1 MNHMRESGTAGM
13 SLSASTALCRI
24 SSAKSAVQ
32 VRCRACQEI
41 LSCPLALREHCESRA
56 HSIRI
61 AQLTSMSNEAGSIP
75 GNSSAPTA
83 AISMSPS
90 PETVLE
96 CRHCSFETT
105 DTTDAIEHMQQHPPN
120 MESTGA
126 EHESLNLEF
135 CCGTIDE
142 DEAKNYAE
150 ENFNMNEA
158 TYCCPHC
165 NFITKTKTEFSE
177 HRRVVHS
184 SKTNDESTMA
194 ELCPLC
200 PCKYIELRTHLTE
213 EHKIAEEA
221 IERLLLN
228 TAPSSLLSD
237 SAFNKSLKKKTDRQI
252 YRYHCSQCSLAFR
265 TEQRLANHTLHHTFR
280 ATTRCTKCDQ
290 NFRSHE
296 LLKKHN
302 AQEHTLGK
310 TYSSP
315 TTSSYHSQL
324 AEANIDDRMEIN
336 HVDLLRPFKCEL
348 CKENFEQKHQLLT
361 HYNSVTHLHKAKKM
375 LEEQS
380 NNFQPSTQILAALQ
394 ASTNSQS
401 LQGSSKPFKCN
412 LCKLGYG
419 QGSTL
424 DIHIRSVA
432 HQSRLTKIAELLAQ
446 GEIDGCKSIV
456 EQPSGPAQT
465 ILSELATKSD
475 STSDSLQNGLEQQQ
489 QSTLAMINML
499 NMAQLLSI
507 ASVGQTALPSDIPA
521 ATASQAQT
529 ALASIAAGFPP
540 IIAPFGTL
548 RQLPIS
554 TDDAA
559 TMTTKAINEQS
570 VTSIDDE
577 RTPRTSASF
586 RKMLETYGF
595 DLVMQY
601 NESLEQPGRKLDIIP
616 DETIP
621 DLSHVECTKCNKVFS
636 SIWILKA
643 HYEEVHE
650 NTVPTIEIEKFAKR
664 LHETVDESEEKENDE
679 SDLSVEQQNVT
690 VPVITSVSVSGSKKR
705 TLGKDE
711 LPLSSSHGAE
721 LNTDQGCLFTQA
733 EAASARN
740 EDDKYILEVKK
751 LKENTRSTSATP
763 RPSTSKDSPD
773 LNNQLAMM
781 SMLGYPFMPNPFIP
795 LIPPDFFT
803 NPLFSVAQNAGTTA
817 PHAIPSASPAKRAR
831 TRITDDQLKILRQYF
846 DINNSPSEQQIKEM
860 SVKAQLPEKVI
871 KHWFRNTLFKE
882 RQRDKDSPYNF
893 NIPPQMSID
902 LDTYEKTGETKI
914 TTLKVETEEESKSQ
928 LLQASENPVNISS
941 VGNSVSTANVQ
952 TAQIHSTPTTC
963 NNPFAT
969 FLHDERNLSSIL
981 PNLPSSNS
989 VTGRR
994 ANRTRFTDYQLRTL
1008 QQFFD
1013 KQAYP
1018 KDDDLEI
1025 LSKKLQL
1032 SPRVIVVWFQNAR
1045 QKARKIYENQPV
1057 SSSDDRFMKTPGSNF
1072 QCKRC
1077 QLVFQ
1082 RYYELIQHQQKFCY
1096 KDDCVAQQKDNKAVE
1111 ENLSEDEKTN
1121 LENLR
1126 DVSRLNSTSI
1136 GTTNQ
1141 AVTLGGALAQLI
1153 GTVSSGTATDISQTE
1168 FLKLQVPVKL
1178 QDPSMKLKVRD
1189 KKKAIFYKRCP
1200 FCCLLFH
1207 SRDSLIVHISN
1218 RHPEQA
1224 NSTSINVDSLPDAE
1238 DVPTITALASDDSLG
1253 DVLRTNGGSKKSE
1266 LSPLDLS
1273 YTTNGDG
1280 REDSVSI
1287 SPSFVHSDND
1297 DNNSDNMDISERY
1310 NSASPNAT
1318 GISCFSAQRSP
1329 ASSKRYR
1336 THLTPLQVHVMK
1348 SIFMSYKTPSMNE
1361 CDLLGTEIGL
1371 HKRVVQ
1377 VWFQNARAKERK
1389 SRSCSGDDELLR
1401 CSSTCCAICG
1411 VSYDHLVTLHD
1422 HIFTND
1428 HINRVKKLLQAD
1440 NIQAEGSI
1448 DLNAAPE
1455 MTDKDDIQRTRMKAI
1470 RDRRTMKASCVS
1482 TSNPGSNA
1490 IPHFPYNF
1498 LYSIRSGLAP
1508 IMYDPNLMGT
1518 PIPML
1523 QIPESVMTQI
1533 TMDMNSGR
1541 ESSKFTQDGKTFQQL
1556 VAVLPLRDFQCA
1568 GSIDSEVGWAC
1579 PQCTNVFQQEQLL
1592 KNHQRLI
1599 CQGCDSVFKLVQTH
1613 YQCRACNTKFGAQT
1627 EFRVHCDTLEH
1638 QAAREV
1644 FLGRTA

>member
-1 MNHMRESGTAGM
+1 MQT
-13 SLSASTALCRI
+13 
-24 SSAKSAVQ
+24 
-32 VRCRACQEI
+32 
-41 LSCPLALREHCESRA
+41 
-56 HSIRI
+56 
-61 AQLTSMSNEAGSIP
+61 
-75 GNSSAPTA
+75 
-83 AISMSPS
+83 
-90 PETVLE
+90 LE
-96 CRHCSFETT
+96 
-105 DTTDAIEHMQQHPPN
+105 
-120 MESTGA
+120 
-126 EHESLNLEF
+126 
-135 CCGTIDE
+135 E
-142 DEAKNYAE
+142 DEIKDCA

-158 TYCCPHC
+158 AYCCQHC

-177 HRRVVHS
+177 HKRVAHS
-184 SKTNDESTMA
+184 TKTDGEPAMA

-200 PCKYIELRTHLTE
+200 PCKCIELRTHLAQ

-221 IERLLLN
+221 IERLLLS
-228 TAPSSLLSD
+228 TASSSLLNDSTSD
-237 SAFNKSLKKKTDRQI
+237 KSSKKKTDRQI

-265 TEQRLANHTLHHTFR
+265 TEQRLASHTLYHTFR
-280 ATTRCTKCDQ
+280 SSTRCTKCDQ
-290 NFRSHE
+290 SFRSHE
-296 LLKKHN
+296 LLKRHN
-302 AQEHTLGK
+302 AQEHTNGK
-310 TYSSP
+310 TYNSP
-315 TTSSYHSQL
+315 VASSYHSQSV
-324 AEANIDDRMEIN
+324 EATTADGKMETN
-336 HVDLLRPFKCEL
+336 HVDSLRPFKCEL
-348 CKENFEQKHQLLT
+348 CKENFEQKHQLLV
-361 HYNSVTHLHKAKKM
+361 HYNSVAHLHRAKKM

-380 NNFQPSTQILAALQ
+380 NNFQPSAQILAALQ
-394 ASTNSQS
+394 ASTTSQS
-401 LQGSSKPFKCN
+401 SQGGSKPFKCN

-456 EQPSGPAQT
+456 EQPGGPAQAVLADLAAKHEPANDPLQIIT
-465 ILSELATKSD
+465 KRKIHTVIISGCGCCLIALQRLRSIRCKTQELIDDVIVKASAVAIMVGDTV
-475 STSDSLQNGLEQQQ
+475 NGLEQQQ
-489 QSTLAMINML
+489 QSALAMINML

-507 ASVGQTALPSDIPA
+507 ASAGQAALPSDIPA
-521 ATASQAQT
+521 ATASQAHT
-529 ALASIAAGFPP
+529 ALASIAAGYPP
-540 IIAPFGTL
+540 VMGPFGTL

-554 TDDAA
+554 TDGA
-559 TMTTKAINEQS
+559 TATSKTTSEQS
-570 VTSIDDE
+570 ITSIDDE
-577 RTPRTSASF
+577 RTLRTGVAF
-586 RKMLETYGF
+586 RKMLETYGALLTSSTDFPGF
-595 DLVMQY
+595 DVVMQY
-601 NESLEQPGRKLDIIP
+601 NEGLEQPQDKLDTSSDEAIP
-616 DETIP
+616 YLNLT
-621 DLSHVECTKCNKVFS
+621 ECSKCNKIFS
-636 SIWILKA
+636 SIWVLKA

-650 NTVPTIEIEKFAKR
+650 NIVPVIEIENFTKR
-664 LHETVDESEEKENDE
+664 LHEALDESEEKENDE
-679 SDLSVEQQNVT
+679 SDLSAEQQGSMVSAST
-690 VPVITSVSVSGSKKR
+690 PVAISDSKKR
-705 TLGKDE
+705 TLGRDE
-711 LPLSSSHGAE
+711 LPLSSSHSAE
-721 LNTDQGCLFTQA
+721 LNTDHGCQA
-733 EAASARN
+733 TTVSSTTEG
-740 EDDKYILEVKK
+740 DKYTLEAKK
-751 LKENTRSTSATP
+751 LKEDTRSSSAGATP

-781 SMLGYPFMPNPFIP
+781 SMLGFPFMPNPFMP
-795 LIPPDFFT
+795 LMPPDFFT
-803 NPLFSVAQNAGTTA
+803 NPLFSVPQNATTTV

-914 TTLKVETEEESKSQ
+914 TTLKIEAEEESKAQ
-928 LLQASENPVNISS
+928 LLQTPENPVNISS
-941 VGNSVSTANVQ
+941 AGNSLSATNVQ
-952 TAQIHSTPTTC
+952 TAQIHPIPSAC

-969 FLHDERNLSSIL
+969 FLHDDKNLSSIL
-981 PNLPSSNS
+981 SSLPSSNS

-1018 KDDDLEI
+1018 KDDDLEV

-1045 QKARKIYENQPV
+1045 QKARKIYENQPT
-1057 SSSDDRFMKTPGSNF
+1057 SSNDDRFMKTPGSNF

-1082 RYYELIQHQQKFCY
+1082 RYYELIQHQQKLCY
-1096 KDDCVAQQKDNKAVE
+1096 KDDCMAQQKDNKAVE
-1111 ENLSEDEKTN
+1111 ENLSEDEKTS

-1126 DVSRLNSTSI
+1126 DVARLSATSVA
-1136 GTTNQ
+1136 TTSQ
-1141 AVTLGGALAQLI
+1141 LTVLGGALAQLI
-1153 GTVSSGTATDISQTE
+1153 GTAPTGTTDASQTE
-1168 FLKLQVPVKL
+1168 FLKLQSSTKPQDSSTKL
-1178 QDPSMKLKVRD
+1178 V
-1189 KKKAIFYKRCP
+1189 
-1200 FCCLLFH
+1200 
-1207 SRDSLIVHISN
+1207 
-1218 RHPEQA
+1218 
-1224 NSTSINVDSLPDAE
+1224 STFA
-1238 DVPTITALASDDSLG
+1238 ALAGDDSLG
-1253 DVLRTNGGSKKSE
+1253 DLSKTNGSSKKSE

-1273 YTTNGDG
+1273 CTSNGEG

-1310 NSASPNAT
+1310 NSVSPNAT
-1318 GISCFSAQRSP
+1318 GIGCFGAQRSP

-1361 CDLLGTEIGL
+1361 CDLLGAEIGL

-1389 SRSCSGDDELLR
+1389 SRSHSGEEELLR
-1401 CSSTCCAICG
+1401 CASTRCAMCA
-1411 VSYDHLVTLHD
+1411 VSYDHRVTLHD
-1422 HIFTND
+1422 HIFTTG

-1440 NIQAEGSI
+1440 NIQTEGPV
-1448 DLNAAPE
+1448 DLNAQSE
-1455 MTDKDDIQRTRMKAI
+1455 TSDKEDIQRTRMKAT
-1470 RDRRTMKASCVS
+1470 RDRRTMKLAGVS
-1482 TSNPGSNA
+1482 SSNPGNNTM
-1490 IPHFPYNF
+1490 PHFPYNF
-1498 LYSIRSGLAP
+1498 LYNIRSGLAP

-1523 QIPESVMTQI
+1523 QIPESVMAQI
-1533 TMDMNSGR
+1533 TTDMSSGR

-1556 VAVLPLRDFQCA
+1556 VAVLPLHDFQCA
-1568 GSIDSEVGWAC
+1568 GSTDSEVGWAC

-1599 CQGCDSVFKLVQTH
+1599 CQGCDSVFKLIQTH

-1638 QAAREV
+1638 QTAREV
-1644 FLGRTA
+1644 FLGRTH

>member
-1 MNHMRESGTAGM
+1 MM
-13 SLSASTALCRI
+13 
-24 SSAKSAVQ
+24 K
-32 VRCRACQEI
+32 
-41 LSCPLALREHCESRA
+41 
-56 HSIRI
+56 
-61 AQLTSMSNEAGSIP
+61 
-75 GNSSAPTA
+75 
-83 AISMSPS
+83 
-90 PETVLE
+90 
-96 CRHCSFETT
+96 
-105 DTTDAIEHMQQHPPN
+105 
-120 MESTGA
+120 
-126 EHESLNLEF
+126 
-135 CCGTIDE
+135 
-142 DEAKNYAE
+142 KN
-150 ENFNMNEA
+150 
-158 TYCCPHC
+158 
-165 NFITKTKTEFSE
+165 I
-177 HRRVVHS
+177 
-184 SKTNDESTMA
+184 
-194 ELCPLC
+194 
-200 PCKYIELRTHLTE
+200 
-213 EHKIAEEA
+213 
-221 IERLLLN
+221 
-228 TAPSSLLSD
+228 PSS
-237 SAFNKSLKKKTDRQI
+237 KKKTDRQI

-265 TEQRLANHTLHHTFR
+265 TEQRLASHTLHHTFR
-280 ATTRCTKCDQ
+280 SSTRCTKCDQ
-290 NFRSHE
+290 SFRSHE
-296 LLKKHN
+296 LLKRHN
-302 AQEHTLGK
+302 AQEHTNGK
-310 TYSSP
+310 TYNAP
-315 TTSSYHSQL
+315 TTSSYHSQSV
-324 AEANIDDRMEIN
+324 EATTIDDKMETN
-336 HVDLLRPFKCEL
+336 HVDPLRPFKCEL
-348 CKENFEQKHQLLT
+348 CKEDFEQKHQLLM
-361 HYNSVTHLHKAKKM
+361 HYNSVAHLHKAKKM

-380 NNFQPSTQILAALQ
+380 NNFQPSAQILAALQ
-394 ASTNSQS
+394 ASTSSQS
-401 LQGSSKPFKCN
+401 LQGGSKPFKCN

-432 HQSRLTKIAELLAQ
+432 HQSRLSKIAELLAQ

-456 EQPSGPAQT
+456 EQPGGPTQT
-465 ILSELATKSD
+465 ILAELATKHD
-475 STSDSLQNGLEQQQ
+475 PTNDPLQNGLEQQQ
-489 QSTLAMINML
+489 QSALAMINML

-507 ASVGQTALPSDIPA
+507 ASVGQTALPNDIPT
-521 ATASQAQT
+521 ATSSQAQT
-529 ALASIAAGFPP
+529 ALASIASGFPP

-554 TDDAA
+554 ADAA
-559 TMTTKAINEQS
+559 ATTSKATSEQS
-570 VTSIDDE
+570 ITSIDDE
-577 RTPRTSASF
+577 RTPRTGAAF
-586 RKMLETYGF
+586 RKMLETYGALLTSSTDFPGF
-595 DLVMQY
+595 DVVMQY
-601 NESLEQPGRKLDIIP
+601 NEGSEQPRRKLDMLP
-616 DETIP
+616 DEAIP
-621 DLSHVECTKCNKVFS
+621 DLSRTECTKCNKIFS
-636 SIWILKA
+636 SIWVLKA

-650 NTVPTIEIEKFAKR
+650 NTVPVIEIEKFAKR
-664 LHETVDESEEKENDE
+664 LHEALDESEEKENDE
-679 SDLSVEQQNVT
+679 TDLSVEQQGTTVPVT
-690 VPVITSVSVSGSKKR
+690 VPVAISGSKKR
-705 TLGKDE
+705 TLGRDE

-721 LNTDQGCLFTQA
+721 LNTDHECLFSQA
-733 EAASARN
+733 TTASATA
-740 EDDKYILEVKK
+740 EDDKYILEAKK
-751 LKENTRSTSATP
+751 LKEDTRSSSAGATP

-773 LNNQLAMM
+773 LNSQLAMM
-781 SMLGYPFMPNPFIP
+781 SMLGFPFMPNPFMP
-795 LIPPDFFT
+795 LMPPDFFT
-803 NPLFSVAQNAGTTA
+803 NPLFSVPQNATTTV
-817 PHAIPSASPAKRAR
+817 PNAIPSASPAKRAR

-914 TTLKVETEEESKSQ
+914 TTLKIETEEESKPQ
-928 LLQASENPVNISS
+928 LMQTPENPVNIGG
-941 VGNSVSTANVQ
+941 VGNSTSANVQ
-952 TAQIHSTPTTC
+952 TAQIHSTSATC

-969 FLHDERNLSSIL
+969 FLHDDKNLSSIL
-981 PNLPSSNS
+981 SNLPSSNS

-1045 QKARKIYENQPV
+1045 QKARKIYENQPT
-1057 SSSDDRFMKTPGSNF
+1057 SSNDDRFMKTPGSNF

-1082 RYYELIQHQQKFCY
+1082 RYYELIQHQQKLCY

-1111 ENLSEDEKTN
+1111 ENLSEDEKTS

-1126 DVSRLNSTSI
+1126 DTSRLSSTSVA
-1136 GTTNQ
+1136 TTSQ
-1141 AVTLGGALAQLI
+1141 AVTLGGTLAQLI
-1153 GTVSSGTATDISQTE
+1153 GTASSGTASDISQTE
-1168 FLKLQVPVKL
+1168 FLKLQSSTKP

-1207 SRDSLIVHISN
+1207 SRDSLIVHIPN

-1224 NSTSINVDSLPDAE
+1224 NSTSVNVDLLPDAE
-1238 DVPTITALASDDSLG
+1238 DVPTITSLAGDDSLG
-1253 DVLRTNGGSKKSE
+1253 DMSKTNGSSKKSE

-1273 YTTNGDG
+1273 CTTNGEG

-1310 NSASPNAT
+1310 NSASPNAI
-1318 GISCFSAQRSP
+1318 GIGCFGAQRSP

-1361 CDLLGTEIGL
+1361 CDLLGAEIGL

-1389 SRSCSGDDELLR
+1389 SRSHSGDEELLR
-1401 CSSTCCAICG
+1401 FASTRCAMCG
-1411 VSYDHLVTLHD
+1411 VSYDHRVTLHD
-1422 HIFTND
+1422 HIFTTG
-1428 HINRVKKLLQAD
+1428 HINRIKKLLQTD
-1440 NIQAEGSI
+1440 NIQTEGPI
-1448 DLNAAPE
+1448 DLNAIPE
-1455 MTDKDDIQRTRMKAI
+1455 IIDKEDIQRTRMKAI
-1470 RDRRTMKASCVS
+1470 RDRRTMKPPGVS
-1482 TSNPGSNA
+1482 TSNPSSNTM
-1490 IPHFPYNF
+1490 PHFPYNF

-1508 IMYDPNLMGT
+1508 MMYDPNLMGT

-1523 QIPESVMTQI
+1523 QIPESVMAQI
-1533 TMDMNSGR
+1533 TTDMNSGR

-1568 GSIDSEVGWAC
+1568 GSTDSEVGWAC

-1644 FLGRTA
+1644 FLGRTV

>member
-1 MNHMRESGTAGM
+1 MRKGKPFM
-13 SLSASTALCRI
+13 
-24 SSAKSAVQ
+24 
-32 VRCRACQEI
+32 
-41 LSCPLALREHCESRA
+41 
-56 HSIRI
+56 
-61 AQLTSMSNEAGSIP
+61 
-75 GNSSAPTA
+75 
-83 AISMSPS
+83 
-90 PETVLE
+90 
-96 CRHCSFETT
+96 CS
-105 DTTDAIEHMQQHPPN
+105 
-120 MESTGA
+120 
-126 EHESLNLEF
+126 
-135 CCGTIDE
+135 
-142 DEAKNYAE
+142 
-150 ENFNMNEA
+150 
-158 TYCCPHC
+158 
-165 NFITKTKTEFSE
+165 
-177 HRRVVHS
+177 
-184 SKTNDESTMA
+184 
-194 ELCPLC
+194 
-200 PCKYIELRTHLTE
+200 
-213 EHKIAEEA
+213 
-221 IERLLLN
+221 
-228 TAPSSLLSD
+228 
-237 SAFNKSLKKKTDRQI
+237 KKKTDRQI

-280 ATTRCTKCDQ
+280 ASTRCTKCDQ
-290 NFRSHE
+290 SFRSHE
-296 LLKKHN
+296 LLKGHN
-302 AQEHTLGK
+302 TQEHTNGK

-315 TTSSYHSQL
+315 TTSSYQSQSVETTIDNKM
-324 AEANIDDRMEIN
+324 EAN
-336 HVDLLRPFKCEL
+336 HVDPLRPFKCEL
-348 CKENFEQKHQLLT
+348 CKENFEQKHQLLI

-380 NNFQPSTQILAALQ
+380 NNFQPSAQILAALQ
-394 ASTNSQS
+394 ASTSSQS
-401 LQGSSKPFKCN
+401 LQGGSKPFKCN

-419 QGSTL
+419 QSSTL

-432 HQSRLTKIAELLAQ
+432 HQSRLSKIAELLAQ
-446 GEIDGCKSIV
+446 GEIDGCKSII
-456 EQPSGPAQT
+456 EQPGGSAQT
-465 ILSELATKSD
+465 MLADLAIKPDPTTD
-475 STSDSLQNGLEQQQ
+475 PLQNGLEQQQ
-489 QSTLAMINML
+489 QQSALAMINML

-507 ASVGQTALPSDIPA
+507 ASAGQTALPNDIPA
-521 ATASQAQT
+521 VTASQAQT

-540 IIAPFGTL
+540 VIAPFGTL

-554 TDDAA
+554 TDGVA
-559 TMTTKAINEQS
+559 TTSKAISEQS
-570 VTSIDDE
+570 TTSVDDE
-577 RTPRTSASF
+577 RNSRTGAAF
-586 RKMLETYGF
+586 QKMLETYGF
-595 DLVMQY
+595 DIVMQY
-601 NESLEQPGRKLDIIP
+601 NEGLEQPRYQLDTLP
-616 DETIP
+616 DEGIS
-621 DLSHVECTKCNKVFS
+621 DLSRIECTKCNKIFS
-636 SIWILKA
+636 SIWVLKA
-643 HYEEVHE
+643 HYEQVHE

-664 LHETVDESEEKENDE
+664 LHEALDENEEKENDE
-679 SDLSVEQQNVT
+679 SDLSLEQQNIS
-690 VPVITSVSVSGSKKR
+690 VPVTTSVGVSGSKKR
-705 TLGKDE
+705 TLGRDE

-721 LNTDQGCLFTQA
+721 LNIDHGCLFTQA
-733 EAASARN
+733 AATSATN
-740 EDDKYILEVKK
+740 EDDKYKLETKK
-751 LKENTRSTSATP
+751 LKEDTRSSSAGATP
-763 RPSTSKDSPD
+763 RPSTSKDSSD

-781 SMLGYPFMPNPFIP
+781 SMLGFPFMPNPFMP
-795 LIPPDFFT
+795 LMPSDFFT
-803 NPLFSVAQNAGTTA
+803 NPLFSVTQNAGTTA
-817 PHAIPSASPAKRAR
+817 QHVIPSASPAKRAR

-914 TTLKVETEEESKSQ
+914 TTLKIETEEESKPQ
-928 LLQASENPVNISS
+928 LLPTPENPVNMSG
-941 VGNSVSTANVQ
+941 VGNSVSAANIQ
-952 TAQIHSTPTTC
+952 TTQIHSTPTTC

-969 FLHDERNLSSIL
+969 FLHDDKNLSSIL
-981 PNLPSSNS
+981 SSLPSSNS

-1018 KDDDLEI
+1018 KDDDLEV

-1045 QKARKIYENQPV
+1045 QKARKIYENQPT
-1057 SSSDDRFMKTPGSNF
+1057 SSNDDRFMKTPGSNF

-1111 ENLSEDEKTN
+1111 ENLSEDEKTS

-1126 DVSRLNSTSI
+1126 DASRLSSTSI
-1136 GTTNQ
+1136 VTTSQ
-1141 AVTLGGALAQLI
+1141 TATLGGALAQLI
-1153 GTVSSGTATDISQTE
+1153 GAVSSGTATDINQTE
-1168 FLKLQVPVKL
+1168 FLKLQSPIKP

-1207 SRDSLIVHISN
+1207 SRDSLIVHIPN

-1224 NSTSINVDSLPDAE
+1224 NNTSINVDLLPDAE
-1238 DVPTITALASDDSLG
+1238 DVPMITALAGDDSLG
-1253 DVLRTNGGSKKSE
+1253 ESKMNGSSKKSE

-1273 YTTNGDG
+1273 CTTNGEG
-1280 REDSVSI
+1280 HEDSVSI
-1287 SPSFVHSDND
+1287 SPSFIHSDND
-1297 DNNSDNMDISERY
+1297 DNNSDNMDVSERY

-1318 GISCFSAQRSP
+1318 GIGCFGTQRSP

-1348 SIFMSYKTPSMNE
+1348 SIFMNYKTPSMNE
-1361 CDLLGTEIGL
+1361 CDLLGAEIGL

-1389 SRSCSGDDELLR
+1389 SRSHSGEDELLR
-1401 CSSTCCAICG
+1401 CASTRCTMCDIN
-1411 VSYDHLVTLHD
+1411 YDHLVTLHD
-1422 HIFTND
+1422 HIFTNG
-1428 HINRVKKLLQAD
+1428 HINRVKKLLQTD
-1440 NIQAEGSI
+1440 NIHAEGPI
-1448 DLNAAPE
+1448 DLNATSE
-1455 MTDKDDIQRTRMKAI
+1455 TTDKEDIQRTRMKAI
-1470 RDRRTMKASCVS
+1470 RDRRTMKPPGLS
-1482 TSNPGSNA
+1482 TSNPGSNTM
-1490 IPHFPYNF
+1490 PHFPYNF
-1498 LYSIRSGLAP
+1498 LCSIRSGLAP

-1533 TMDMNSGR
+1533 TTDMSSGR

-1568 GSIDSEVGWAC
+1568 GSTDSEVGWAC

-1644 FLGRTA
+1644 FLGRTV

>member
-1 MNHMRESGTAGM
+1 
-13 SLSASTALCRI
+13 
-24 SSAKSAVQ
+24 
-32 VRCRACQEI
+32 
-41 LSCPLALREHCESRA
+41 
-56 HSIRI
+56 
-61 AQLTSMSNEAGSIP
+61 
-75 GNSSAPTA
+75 
-83 AISMSPS
+83 
-90 PETVLE
+90 
-96 CRHCSFETT
+96 
-105 DTTDAIEHMQQHPPN
+105 
-120 MESTGA
+120 
-126 EHESLNLEF
+126 
-135 CCGTIDE
+135 
-142 DEAKNYAE
+142 
-150 ENFNMNEA
+150 
-158 TYCCPHC
+158 
-165 NFITKTKTEFSE
+165 
-177 HRRVVHS
+177 
-184 SKTNDESTMA
+184 MA

-200 PCKYIELRTHLTE
+200 PCKCIELRTHLAE

-228 TAPSSLLSD
+228 TASSSLLND
-237 SAFNKSLKKKTDRQI
+237 SASDKSLKKKTDRQI

-265 TEQRLANHTLHHTFR
+265 TEQRLASHALHHTFR
-280 ATTRCTKCDQ
+280 SSSRCTKCDQ
-290 NFRSHE
+290 SFRSHE
-296 LLKKHN
+296 LLKRHN
-302 AQEHTLGK
+302 AQEHTNGK
-310 TYSSP
+310 TYNSP
-315 TTSSYHSQL
+315 TTSLCHSQL
-324 AEANIDDRMEIN
+324 VEAAIDDKTETDQVN
-336 HVDLLRPFKCEL
+336 PLRPFKCEL
-348 CKENFEQKHQLLT
+348 CKENFEQKHQLLM

-380 NNFQPSTQILAALQ
+380 NSFQPSAQILAALQ
-394 ASTNSQS
+394 ASTSSQS
-401 LQGSSKPFKCN
+401 SHGSSKPFKCN

-419 QGSTL
+419 LGSTL

-446 GEIDGCKSIV
+446 GEIDGCKSII
-456 EQPSGPAQT
+456 EQPGGPTQT
-465 ILSELATKSD
+465 ALAELATKHD
-475 STSDSLQNGLEQQQ
+475 STTDPVQNGLEQQQQQQ

-507 ASVGQTALPSDIPA
+507 ASAGQAALPNDIPA
-521 ATASQAQT
+521 ATTSQAHS
-529 ALASIAAGFPP
+529 ALATIAAGFPP
-540 IIAPFGTL
+540 IITPFGTL
-548 RQLPIS
+548 KQLPASI
-554 TDDAA
+554 DGA
-559 TMTTKAINEQS
+559 TADFATKTTSEQS
-570 VTSIDDE
+570 IISIDDE
-577 RTPRTSASF
+577 RTPRTGSAF

-595 DLVMQY
+595 DVVMQY
-601 NESLEQPGRKLDIIP
+601 NEDLEQPRRKLDTLP

-621 DLSHVECTKCNKVFS
+621 DLNRAECTKCNKMFS
-636 SIWILKA
+636 SIWVLKA
-643 HYEEVHE
+643 HYEEMHE
-650 NTVPTIEIEKFAKR
+650 NTVPVTEIEKFAKR
-664 LHETVDESEEKENDE
+664 LHEALDESEEKENDE
-679 SDLSVEQQNVT
+679 SDLSVEQQNT
-690 VPVITSVSVSGSKKR
+690 VVPITTPVVAVSGTKKR
-705 TLGKDE
+705 TLGRDE
-711 LPLSSSHGAE
+711 LPLSSSHDAE
-721 LNTDQGCLFTQA
+721 LNTDHGYLFSQA
-733 EAASARN
+733 TTASATAD
-740 EDDKYILEVKK
+740 DDKYILETKK
-751 LKENTRSTSATP
+751 LKEDTRSSSAGATP
-763 RPSTSKDSPD
+763 RPSTSKDSSD
-773 LNNQLAMM
+773 LNSQLAMM
-781 SMLGYPFMPNPFIP
+781 SMLGFPFIPNPFMP
-795 LIPPDFFT
+795 LMPPDFFT
-803 NPLFSVAQNAGTTA
+803 NPLFSVSPSAATTA
-817 PHAIPSASPAKRAR
+817 SHAFPNASPAKRAR

-860 SVKAQLPEKVI
+860 SLKAQLPEKVI

-914 TTLKVETEEESKSQ
+914 TTLKIETEEESKPQ
-928 LLQASENPVNISS
+928 LLQTSENPVNISGVGG
-941 VGNSVSTANVQ
+941 VGNAISSTNVQ
-952 TAQIHSTPTTC
+952 TAQIHSSSAAC

-969 FLHDERNLSSIL
+969 FLHDDKNISSIL
-981 PNLPSSNS
+981 SNLPSANS

-1018 KDDDLEI
+1018 KDDDLEV

-1045 QKARKIYENQPV
+1045 QKARKIYENQPT
-1057 SSSDDRFMKTPGSNF
+1057 SSNDDRFMKTPGSNF

-1082 RYYELIQHQQKFCY
+1082 RYYELIQHQQKLCY
-1096 KDDCVAQQKDNKAVE
+1096 KDDCVAQQKDNKGITLECLSLLLQAVE

-1126 DVSRLNSTSI
+1126 EARLSTTSVA
-1136 GTTNQ
+1136 TTSH
-1141 AVTLGGALAQLI
+1141 ATTLGGALAQLI
-1153 GTVSSGTATDISQTE
+1153 GTTSSATAVDSSQTE
-1168 FLKLQVPVKL
+1168 FLKIQAPTKP

-1189 KKKAIFYKRCP
+1189 KQKAIFHKRCP

-1207 SRDSLIVHISN
+1207 SRDSLIVHITN

-1224 NSTSINVDSLPDAE
+1224 NSTSIDVDLLPDAE
-1238 DVPTITALASDDSLG
+1238 DVPTITALANDDLLG
-1253 DVLRTNGGSKKSE
+1253 DVSRTNGSSKKSE

-1273 YTTNGDG
+1273 CTTNGDG

-1310 NSASPNAT
+1310 NSASPSAT
-1318 GISCFSAQRSP
+1318 GVGCFGAQRSP

-1361 CDLLGTEIGL
+1361 CDLLGAEIGL

-1389 SRSCSGDDELLR
+1389 SRSQSGDEELLR
-1401 CSSTCCAICG
+1401 CASTRCAMCG
-1411 VSYDHLVTLHD
+1411 VSYDHRISLHD
-1422 HIFTND
+1422 HIFSTD
-1428 HINRVKKLLQAD
+1428 HINRVKKLLQTD
-1440 NIQAEGSI
+1440 NVQAEGTI
-1448 DLNAAPE
+1448 DLNASLE
-1455 MTDKDDIQRTRMKAI
+1455 TIDKEDIQRTRMKAI
-1470 RDRRTMKASCVS
+1470 RDRRTMKQPGVS
-1482 TSNPGSNA
+1482 TSSPGSNA
-1490 IPHFPYNF
+1490 MPPFPYNF

-1523 QIPESVMTQI
+1523 QIPESVMAQI
-1533 TMDMNSGR
+1533 TTDMSSGR

-1556 VAVLPLRDFQCA
+1556 VAILPLRDFQCA
-1568 GSIDSEVGWAC
+1568 GSTDSEVGWAC

-1613 YQCRACNTKFGAQT
+1613 YQCRACNAKFGAQT

>member
-1 MNHMRESGTAGM
+1 MDNCG
-13 SLSASTALCRI
+13 
-24 SSAKSAVQ
+24 
-32 VRCRACQEI
+32 
-41 LSCPLALREHCESRA
+41 
-56 HSIRI
+56 
-61 AQLTSMSNEAGSIP
+61 
-75 GNSSAPTA
+75 
-83 AISMSPS
+83 
-90 PETVLE
+90 
-96 CRHCSFETT
+96 
-105 DTTDAIEHMQQHPPN
+105 
-120 MESTGA
+120 
-126 EHESLNLEF
+126 LEF
-135 CCGTIDE
+135 EIKICKISLGTLEE
-142 DEAKNYAE
+142 DEIKECAG

-158 TYCCPHC
+158 AYCCLHC
-165 NFITKTKTEFSE
+165 NFIAKTKTEFSE
-177 HRRVVHS
+177 HKRAVHTT
-184 SKTNDESTMA
+184 KTDGERAAMA

-200 PCKYIELRTHLTE
+200 PCKCIELRTHLAE

-221 IERLLLN
+221 IERLLLS
-228 TAPSSLLSD
+228 TASSSLLNDSTSD
-237 SAFNKSLKKKTDRQI
+237 KSSKKKTDRQI

-265 TEQRLANHTLHHTFR
+265 SEQRLASHTLHHTFR
-280 ATTRCTKCDQ
+280 SSTRCTKCDQ
-290 NFRSHE
+290 SFRSHE
-296 LLKKHN
+296 LLKRHN
-302 AQEHTLGK
+302 AQEHTNGK
-310 TYSSP
+310 TYNSP
-315 TTSSYHSQL
+315 TTSSYHSQSI
-324 AEANIDDRMEIN
+324 EATAIDDKMETN
-336 HVDLLRPFKCEL
+336 HVDSLRSFKCEL
-348 CKENFEQKHQLLT
+348 CKENFEQKHQLLM
-361 HYNSVTHLHKAKKM
+361 HYNSIAHLHKAKKM

-380 NNFQPSTQILAALQ
+380 CNFQPSAQIMAALQ
-394 ASTNSQS
+394 ASTSSQS
-401 LQGSSKPFKCN
+401 LQGGSKPFKCN

-456 EQPSGPAQT
+456 EQPGGPTQT
-465 ILSELATKSD
+465 VLAELATKHD
-475 STSDSLQNGLEQQQ
+475 PTNDPLQNGLEQQQ
-489 QSTLAMINML
+489 QSALAMINML

-507 ASVGQTALPSDIPA
+507 ASAGQTALPNDVPA

-529 ALASIAAGFPP
+529 ALASLAAGFPP
-540 IIAPFGTL
+540 IISPFGTL

-554 TDDAA
+554 TDGAA
-559 TMTTKAINEQS
+559 TISKTASEQS
-570 VTSIDDE
+570 ITSIDDE
-577 RTPRTSASF
+577 RTPRTGAAF

-595 DLVMQY
+595 DVVMQY
-601 NESLEQPGRKLDIIP
+601 NEGSEQSREKLDMLP
-616 DETIP
+616 DEIIP
-621 DLSHVECTKCNKVFS
+621 DLSRTECTKCNKIFS
-636 SIWILKA
+636 SIWVLKA

-650 NTVPTIEIEKFAKR
+650 NTIPVIEIEKFAKR
-664 LHETVDESEEKENDE
+664 LHEALDESEEKENDE
-679 SDLSVEQQNVT
+679 TDLSVEQQGTT
-690 VPVITSVSVSGSKKR
+690 VPVTTQISISGSKKR
-705 TLGKDE
+705 TLGRDE
-711 LPLSSSHGAE
+711 LPLNSSHDAE
-721 LNTDQGCLFTQA
+721 LNTNTEHGYLFNQVST
-733 EAASARN
+733 ASATA
-740 EDDKYILEVKK
+740 EDDKYILEAKK
-751 LKENTRSTSATP
+751 LKEDTRSSSAGATP
-763 RPSTSKDSPD
+763 RPSTSKDSPN
-773 LNNQLAMM
+773 LNSQLAMM
-781 SMLGYPFMPNPFIP
+781 SMLGFPFMPNPFMP
-795 LIPPDFFT
+795 LMTPDFFT
-803 NPLFSVAQNAGTTA
+803 NPLFSVPQNATTTA
-817 PHAIPSASPAKRAR
+817 SHAISSASPAKRAR

-914 TTLKVETEEESKSQ
+914 TTLKIETEEESKPQ
-928 LLQASENPVNISS
+928 LLQTPENPIN
-941 VGNSVSTANVQ
+941 VGNSLSAANVK
-952 TAQIHSTPTTC
+952 TTQIHSTPTTC

-969 FLHDERNLSSIL
+969 FLHDDKNLSSIL
-981 PNLPSSNS
+981 SNLPSSNS

-1018 KDDDLEI
+1018 KDDDLEV

-1045 QKARKIYENQPV
+1045 QKARKIYENQPT
-1057 SSSDDRFMKTPGSNF
+1057 SSNDDRFMKTPGSNF

-1082 RYYELIQHQQKFCY
+1082 RYYELIQHQQKLCY
-1096 KDDCVAQQKDNKAVE
+1096 KDDCVAQLKDNKAVE
-1111 ENLSEDEKTN
+1111 ENLSEDEKTS

-1126 DVSRLNSTSI
+1126 DASRL
-1136 GTTNQ
+1136 GTTSGATTSQ

-1153 GTVSSGTATDISQTE
+1153 GTASSGAAADINQTE
-1168 FLKLQVPVKL
+1168 FLKLQPSTKS

-1207 SRDSLIVHISN
+1207 SRDSLIVHIPN
-1218 RHPEQA
+1218 RHPDQA
-1224 NSTSINVDSLPDAE
+1224 NNTSINVDLLPDAE
-1238 DVPTITALASDDSLG
+1238 DVPTITALAGDDSLG
-1253 DVLRTNGGSKKSE
+1253 DVSKTNGSTKKSE

-1273 YTTNGDG
+1273 CTTNGEG
-1280 REDSVSI
+1280 HEDSVSI

-1297 DNNSDNMDISERY
+1297 DNNSDNMDINERY
-1310 NSASPNAT
+1310 NSASPSAT
-1318 GISCFSAQRSP
+1318 GIGCFGAQRSP

-1361 CDLLGTEIGL
+1361 CDLLGAEIGL

-1389 SRSCSGDDELLR
+1389 SRSHSGDEELFR
-1401 CSSTCCAICG
+1401 CASIRCAVCG
-1411 VSYDHLVTLHD
+1411 VSYDHRITLHD
-1422 HIFTND
+1422 HIFTTG
-1428 HINRVKKLLQAD
+1428 HINRVKKLFQTD
-1440 NIQAEGSI
+1440 NIQTEGAI
-1448 DLNAAPE
+1448 DLNAPPE
-1455 MTDKDDIQRTRMKAI
+1455 TIDKEDIQRTRMKAI
-1470 RDRRTMKASCVS
+1470 RDRRTMKPAGVS
-1482 TSNPGSNA
+1482 TSNPSSTM
-1490 IPHFPYNF
+1490 PHFPYNF

-1523 QIPESVMTQI
+1523 QIPESVMAQI
-1533 TMDMNSGR
+1533 TTDMSSGR

-1568 GSIDSEVGWAC
+1568 GSTDSEVGWAC

-1644 FLGRTA
+1644 FLGRTV